1 MYDKDCEHA
10 GARARRHSAATQ
22 NRPTGPRGSQ
32 LHATMNDFYNYKKF
46 AILYVDDEEKSL
58 KYFVRA
64 FGEHF
69 RIFTATNAKDGLKLL
84 EEHKEEIGLLMTD
97 QRMPGEKGVWL
108 LERAR
113 QLKPQIIRILAT
125 AYADMEAA
133 IAAVNTGAIYKYVT
147 KPWVPPELENTLKRG
162 LDFFMVQ
169 RERDQLLREKMSV
182 LHNMMIADRIV
193 SLGLLAAGLS
203 HHIRNSLVAVKTF
216 LDLAPAKME
225 EEKMDLSGLRN
236 PDFWKEYYQNVQGQV
251 EKINNMLKDLWTASE
266 KPTFEFRDTVHLHT
280 IVSDVT
286 AQLKD
291 GFEAKGIRLENQIP
305 ETLPVLRVDKPK
317 IYRLF
322 ELLLKDEIASLP
334 AGSRIQFSAKADT
347 ARTDE
352 QQYVE
357 IEVSDNG
364 PGLPKEAL
372 RLVFDPFV
380 VRSDS
385 PMEYGIHLMACYFI
399 VHHHGGQIHAHSE
412 DGQGTTFAIRLPT
425 NPSQTPVTQKTDTDF
440 LQKVILNDSLWE
452 KLIST
457 E

>member
-1 MYDKDCEHA
+1 
-10 GARARRHSAATQ
+10 
-22 NRPTGPRGSQ
+22 
-32 LHATMNDFYNYKKF
+32 MNDFYNYRKF
-46 AILYVDDEEKSL
+46 AILYVDDEEMSL
-58 KYFVRA
+58 KYFTRA
-64 FGEHF
+64 FSDHF
-69 RIFTATNAKDGLKLL
+69 RIFTATNAQDGLKLL
-84 EEHKEEIGLLMTD
+84 EQHQDEIGLLMTD

-113 QLKPQIIRILAT
+113 QLRPQIIRILAT

-147 KPWVPPELENTLKRG
+147 KPWDPPELENTLKRG
-162 LDFFMVQ
+162 LEFFMVQ

-225 EEKMDLSGLRN
+225 EEKMDLNGLRN
-236 PDFWKEYYQNVQGQV
+236 PDFWREYYQNVQGQV

-266 KPTFEFRDTVHLHT
+266 KPAFEFRDSVQLHT
-280 IVSDVT
+280 VVAEVT

-291 GFEAKGIRLENQIP
+291 GFDAKNIQVENRIP
-305 ETLPVLRVDKPK
+305 QTLPALRVDKPK

-322 ELLLKDEIASLP
+322 ELLFKDEIASLP
-334 AGSRIQFSAKADT
+334 AGSHIVLNGQIAPAKTSDQQHLEIQVT
-347 ARTDE
+347 
-352 QQYVE
+352 
-357 IEVSDNG
+357 DNG

-385 PMEYGIHLMACYFI
+385 PIEYGIHLMACYFI
-399 VHHHGGQIHAHSE
+399 VHHHGGSINATSE
-412 DGQGTTFAIRLPT
+412 KDHGTTFTIRLPS
-425 NPSQTPVTQKTDTDF
+425 NPSQAPVSQKNDTDF
-440 LQKVILNDSLWE
+440 LQKVLLNDSLWE